1 MPDKVGIIGSG
12 LIGRSWAMLFAGAGY
27 RVHLYDVTLDLVAK
41 AVEDIE
47 HQLTVLETKG
57 MLRGTISPTEQ
68 LKLISSAATLKECVE
83 GAVYIQE
90 CVPENLPLKQKIF
103 LEIDEL
109 VNNDTILASST
120 SCILPSLFTEK
131 LKHRAQAIV
140 AHPVNPPFYVP
151 LIELVPAPWT
161 SKETSLKA
169 RQIMEQLGQKPVS
182 FSREIPGFG
191 VNRIQYAI
199 LQECWYLVKEGI
211 LSVADIDT
219 VMSDGLGP
227 RYAFMGP
234 LQTAHLNAEG
244 MLNYCERY
252 GETIYNVSQTLGPR
266 DHFGEAEAQEV
277 SRQLCEIVPLDKL
290 EERRTWRNTCLAS
303 LAKIKQDM
311 DSPTGNN

>member
-1 MPDKVGIIGSG
+1 M
-12 LIGRSWAMLFAGAGY
+12 
-27 RVHLYDVTLDLVAK
+27 
-41 AVEDIE
+41 
-47 HQLTVLETKG
+47 
-57 MLRGTISPTEQ
+57 
-68 LKLISSAATLKECVE
+68 
-83 GAVYIQE
+83 YIQE

-244 MLNYCERY
+244 NTNQTKHPFSNLMELFIGMLNYCERY

-303 LAKIKQDM
+303 LAKMKQDM